1 MTTISS
7 TASPTNVAAA
17 PQTTA
22 AKTALDYDAFLKLFI
37 AQMKNQDPMNPND
50 PSQTLSQLASFSNVE
65 QSIRLNEKLD
75 TLVSSSNASLA
86 SSLIGKRLT
95 SLDGSISGI
104 AESMENAGGQIT
116 AVLDNGKRIPLAGG
130 YRLAGA

>member
-1 MTTISS
+1 MTVVSPASS
-7 TASPTNVAAA
+7 QTAVPAA

-22 AKTALDYDAFLKLFI
+22 AKTALDYNAFLKLFI

-75 TLVSSSNASLA
+75 TLVSSSDANLA
-86 SSLIGKRLT
+86 SSLVGKRLS
-95 SLDGSISGI
+95 SLDGSVSGI
-104 AESMENAGGQIT
+104 VASMESDGGKLS
-116 AVLDNGKRIPLAGG
+116 AVLDSGRKIQLADG
-130 YRLAGA
+130 YKLAGA